1 MDDETNMEVYGGI
14 VVPASAL
21 LKREHGN
28 RYGSV
33 PGLDD
38 SELADPDELER
49 QVLREEFGPV
59 LALPVKAS
67 KSGIRPQVDESGN
80 LDWGAFGTVDFD
92 RYSGGFDKA
101 RYKADKLREQL
112 DDLRIRFSMVSDRLK
127 VEAKYLVLKYLR
139 MNIIA
144 LEHIVNEDML
154 ALARLYLRAK
164 RLRKQIDDLRQAS
177 ERRRQRQAAAIWGT
191 W

>member
-1 MDDETNMEVYGGI
+1 MDNETIGTVYEDI
-14 VVPASAL
+14 VVPESVL
-21 LKREHGN
+21 LRRGKGN

-49 QVLREEFGPV
+49 QVVMQEFGPV
-59 LALPVKAS
+59 LALPIKTS
-67 KSGIRPQVDESGN
+67 KSGIRPEIDENGN
-80 LDWGAFGTVDFD
+80 VDWGAFGTVDFD

-112 DDLRIRFSMVSDRLK
+112 KDLLIMFSIVSDRIK
-127 VEAKYLVLKYLR
+127 AEAKHLVLKYLR
-139 MNIIA
+139 MNIIG
-144 LEHIVNEDML
+144 LEHIVNYDML
-154 ALARLYLRAK
+154 ALARLYLRAL
-164 RLRKQIDDLRQAS
+164 RLQKEISELRQAS
-177 ERRRQRQAAAIWGT
+177 ERRRQRRVAALWGT

>member
-1 MDDETNMEVYGGI
+1 MDNEINLIIEGGV
-14 VVPASAL
+14 VVPESAL
-21 LKREHGN
+21 LRRDVGN

-59 LALPVKAS
+59 LALPLKAG
-67 KSGIRPQVDESGN
+67 KSSMRPEVDENGN
-80 LDWGAFGTVDFD
+80 LDWGAFGSVDFD

-101 RYKADKLREQL
+101 RYKADKIREQL
-112 DDLRIRFSMVSDRLK
+112 DDLRIMFSIVSDRIK
-127 VEAKYLVLKYLR
+127 AEAKYLVLKYLR
-139 MNIIA
+139 MGIIG
-144 LEHIVNEDML
+144 LEHIANEDML

-164 RLRKQIDDLRQAS
+164 RLQKEIAELGQAS
-177 ERRRQRQAAAIWGT
+177 ERRLQRRAAAIWGA

>member
-1 MDDETNMEVYGGI
+1 MDNETSMEVYGGI

-21 LKREHGN
+21 LKREYGN

-49 QVLREEFGPV
+49 QVLMEEFGPV

-67 KSGIRPQVDESGN
+67 KYGIRPEIDENGDI
-80 LDWGAFGTVDFD
+80 DWGAFGTVDFD
-92 RYSGGFDKA
+92 RYRGGFDKA
-101 RYKADKLREQL
+101 RYKADKIREQL
-112 DDLRIRFSMVSDRLK
+112 EDLRIRFSIVSDRIK
-127 VEAKYLVLKYLR
+127 AEAKYLVLKYLR
-139 MNIIA
+139 MNIIG
-144 LEHIVNEDML
+144 LGHIVNDDMQ
-154 ALARLYLRAK
+154 ALARLYLRAM
-164 RLRKQIDDLRQAS
+164 RLQKEIAELRQAS
-177 ERRRQRQAAAIWGT
+177 ERRRQQRAAATWGS

>member
-1 MDDETNMEVYGGI
+1 MDNEINLIIEGGV
-14 VVPASAL
+14 VVPESAL
-21 LKREHGN
+21 LRRDVGN

-49 QVLREEFGPV
+49 QVLWQEFGPV

-67 KSGIRPQVDESGN
+67 KSGLRPEVDESGN

-92 RYSGGFDKA
+92 RYSGSFDKA
-101 RYKADKLREQL
+101 RYKADKTREQL

-127 VEAKYLVLKYLR
+127 AEAKYLVLKYLR

-144 LEHIVNEDML
+144 LEHIVNEDMR
-154 ALARLYLRAK
+154 ALARLYLRAM
-164 RLRKQIDDLRQAS
+164 RLQKEIGDLRQAS
-177 ERRRQRQAAAIWGT
+177 QRRRQQRVAALWGT